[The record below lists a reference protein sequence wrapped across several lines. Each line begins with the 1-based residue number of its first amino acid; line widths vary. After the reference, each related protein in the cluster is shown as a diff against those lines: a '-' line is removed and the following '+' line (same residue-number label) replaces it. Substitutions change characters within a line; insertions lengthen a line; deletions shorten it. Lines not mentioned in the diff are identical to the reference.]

1 MNTAAIEIGHRQPRS
16 VATAPIVRAILRSS
30 AFIFFSLIALA
41 EISIVS
47 VFTIPKRRLAARTA
61 WLHRWCRFAC
71 LVLGIKKT
79 VAGTIPN
86 SGLMVCNHLSYL
98 DIVVL
103 SSIRP
108 CVFVAKNDVAAW
120 PLFGWLA
127 RAAGTIFADRHRRI
141 ASGDAV
147 NLIRRTV
154 SNGALVV
161 LFPEGT
167 SSDGRSV
174 LPFKSAL
181 LEPALQ
187 TGCDLSVAAIDYSL
201 SSGSVADEV
210 CYWRDMTLV
219 PHLLNLFAKREIDS
233 KLTIST
239 AARSSGSRKE
249 LARELHRQI
258 CELRS

>member
-1 MNTAAIEIGHRQPRS
+1 MNTAALNMSDDAPRTIGI
-16 VATAPIVRAILRSS
+16 APIVRAILRSS

-41 EISIVS
+41 EISIMS
-47 VFTIPKRRLAARTA
+47 VFVAPKRRLAARTA

-71 LVLGIKKT
+71 LVLGIRKRVT
-79 VAGTIPN
+79 GTIPT
-86 SGLMVCNHLSYL
+86 SGLIVSNHLTYL

-108 CVFVAKNDVAAW
+108 CVFVAKKDVAAW

-127 RAAGTIFADRHRRI
+127 RAAGTIFADR
-141 ASGDAV
+141 
-147 NLIRRTV
+147 NRRTASREAV
-154 SNGALVV
+154 DLIQRTVNNGALVV

-219 PHLLNLFAKREIDS
+219 PHLLNLFSKPEIDS
-233 KLTIST
+233 KLSV
-239 AARSSGSRKE
+239 ARAVRFCGSRKE
-249 LARELHRQI
+249 LARQLRSQVV
-258 CELRS
+258 ELRS

>member
-1 MNTAAIEIGHRQPRS
+1 MNTAALNISDGAPRS
-16 VATAPIVRAILRSS
+16 MAIAPIVRAILRSS

-41 EISIVS
+41 EISIMS
-47 VFTIPKRRLAARTA
+47 VFVAPKRRLAARTA

-71 LVLGIKKT
+71 LVLGIRKT
-79 VAGTIPN
+79 VTGTIPT
-86 SGLMVCNHLSYL
+86 SGLIVSNHLSYL

-103 SSIRP
+103 SSIRR
-108 CVFVAKNDVAAW
+108 CVFVAKKDVASW

-127 RAAGTIFADRHRRI
+127 RAAGTVFADRNRRT
-141 ASGDAV
+141 ASHEAV
-147 NLIRRTV
+147 DLIR
-154 SNGALVV
+154 SAINNGALVV

-181 LEPALQ
+181 LQPALQ

-210 CYWRDMTLV
+210 CYWSDMTLV
-219 PHLLNLFAKREIDS
+219 PHLLNVFSKHKVDAKLVFAR
-233 KLTIST
+233 
-239 AARSSGSRKE
+239 AAFSYFDRKE
-249 LARELHRQI
+249 LARK
-258 CELRS
+258 LRSQILEMRS